1 MFTVSTRGMASPG
14 RHLGVHLPSPSL
26 FQFLVENASF
36 SVWKG
41 CVSRKGPADSEAPT
55 GQGAR
60 CPHRRGSRSMGRGSP
75 GHGAG
80 GSCAPGPSLCP
91 QRAHRVCSHSGP
103 LGPPENLRMKELG
116 SSELHL
122 VWSAGR
128 SSKTPP
134 RPGGL
139 CCPSGRGPGG
149 DVPIRACHV
158 LQKKRLGE
166 VLTPRVCE
174 SGLTARSE

>member
-14 RHLGVHLPSPSL
+14 RHLGAHLPSPSL
-26 FQFLVENASF
+26 FQFSVENASF

-41 CVSRKGPADSEAPT
+41 CGRCKKCVSRKGSVDSEATT

-60 CPHRRGSRSMGRGSP
+60 CAHRRGRRSVGCGSP

-80 GSCAPGPSLCP
+80 GSCASGPSLCP
-91 QRAHRVCSHSGP
+91 QRAHRVRSHSGP
-103 LGPPENLRMKELG
+103 LGPPENLRMNELG

-128 SSKTPP
+128 SSKTPL

-139 CCPSGRGPGG
+139 CCPSGRGLGG

-158 LQKKRLGE
+158 LQKKD
-166 VLTPRVCE
+166 RVK
-174 SGLTARSE
+174 S